1 MRRVL
6 ALITFSVIA
15 LAQPPVPR
23 QTPSFTIAE
32 PGGRKTPLSAYKGKV
47 VLLGFFSTTCP
58 HCQHTS
64 QTFSGLQQAFG
75 AEGLQALAVTF
86 NPETSNESVVKE
98 FKSRYAPNFP
108 VGVSVT
114 TNVLD
119 FLGISVMERWVYP
132 QVVLIDRKGMIRAQ
146 SDPKGT
152 PELQDVTGLRPK
164 IEALLKER

>member
-6 ALITFSVIA
+6 ALIAFAAIA
-15 LAQPPVPR
+15 LALPPLPR
-23 QTPSFTIAE
+23 PAPAFTIAE

-58 HCQHTS
+58 HCQQTS
-64 QTFSGLQQAFG
+64 KTFSGLQQAFG
-75 AEGLQALAVTF
+75 GEGLQALAVTF
-86 NPETSNESVVKE
+86 NPEAASESVVRE
-98 FKSRYAPNFP
+98 FKDRYAQNYP
-108 VGVSVT
+108 VGASVA

-119 FLGISVMERWVYP
+119 FLGISVMERYVYP
-132 QVVLIDRKGMIRAQ
+132 QIVLIDRKGMIRAQ

-152 PELQDVTGLRPK
+152 PELQDLTGLRPK